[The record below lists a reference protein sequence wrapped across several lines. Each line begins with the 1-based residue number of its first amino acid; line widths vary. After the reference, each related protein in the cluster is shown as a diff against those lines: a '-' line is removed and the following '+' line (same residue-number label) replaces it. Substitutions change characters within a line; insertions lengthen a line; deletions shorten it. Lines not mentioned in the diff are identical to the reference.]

1 MSGLP
6 LDDPLRELPGGT
18 LQDIMDSCPTWGF
31 KPHSHLG
38 LEIGA
43 AFHRGKPLEV
53 GEAVPG
59 CACPTCTEL
68 PADHAARRTKQ
79 RATDGDRRRRWGES
93 VDAARDIPL
102 VDVVR
107 RLGLGD
113 PVNQGKR
120 LVLRCP
126 LHEDHRPSMSL
137 DPDKGLWYC
146 FPCAEGGDG
155 IRLWMRTRRVDFT
168 AAVQELTRSVEAA

>member
-1 MSGLP
+1 MKYKYRLFLSLFLSLSLSVLFVGGLAGLP
-6 LDDPLRELPGGT
+6 RA
-18 LQDIMDSCPTWGF
+18 
-31 KPHSHLG
+31 
-38 LEIGA
+38 GA
-43 AFHRGKPLEV
+43 TASR
-53 GEAVPG
+53 
-59 CACPTCTEL
+59 
-68 PADHAARRTKQ
+68 DHAARRTKQ